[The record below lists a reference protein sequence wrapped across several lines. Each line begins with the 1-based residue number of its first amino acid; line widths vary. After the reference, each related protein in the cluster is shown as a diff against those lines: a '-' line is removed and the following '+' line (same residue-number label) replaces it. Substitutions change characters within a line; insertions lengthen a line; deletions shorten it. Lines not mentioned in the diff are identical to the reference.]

1 VAARERE
8 KERGMALGFLEA
20 SRRLYGEGK
29 VEEGEDHMSL
39 AQATVVVVTRS
50 VRRKKAT
57 GEDALVGEGVRAK
70 IEGKELGQEE
80 KKGGL
85 EERMGCSEMGREGD
99 GPEEGFLFSEIVFLC
114 FKTCFEPCFE
124 NRQK

>member
-1 VAARERE
+1 
-8 KERGMALGFLEA
+8 MALGFPEA

-57 GEDALVGEGVRAK
+57 GEDALVGEGVQAK

-85 EERMGCSEMGREGD
+85 EERMGCSGMEGRKRPGGER
-99 GPEEGFLFSEIVFLC
+99 GFYF
-114 FKTCFEPCFE
+114 
-124 NRQK
+124 